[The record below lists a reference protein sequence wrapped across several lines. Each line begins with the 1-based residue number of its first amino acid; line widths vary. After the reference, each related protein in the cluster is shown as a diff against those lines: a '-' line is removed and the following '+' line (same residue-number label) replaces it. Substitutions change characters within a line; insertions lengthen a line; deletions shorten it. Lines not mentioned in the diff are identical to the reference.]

1 MRRIFKIVIIPL
13 LILTFIFMPEIS
25 LCQSHHVYLNGKV
38 INFSDTTIKIDTAK
52 EVFYIVKTT
61 KVLKHTKVGSSI
73 YEKKAQLKEL
83 KIGDSVT
90 LKISGNI
97 VDEVIIEEYKR

>member
-1 MRRIFKIVIIPL
+1 MS
-13 LILTFIFMPEIS
+13 EIS

-61 KVLKHTKVGSSI
+61 KVLKHIKVGSSI
-73 YEKKAQLKEL
+73 YEEKASLKEL
-83 KIGDSVT
+83 KTGYSVT
-90 LKISGNI
+90 LKIKNNI
-97 VDEVIIEEYKR
+97 VDEIIIEEYKR